1 MSLFATAAF
10 AAEFGQLVSG
20 FLVEKGWRWIH
31 WHQLIVNG
39 GLMIAIAVVFEET
52 RAPVLLSRRAKTL
65 NDAPPSTSTPM
76 GGVSGTRTHWKVKE
90 DEERATIKQMLLTSV
105 TRPFCEHEHIVLNR
119 SALTSVLALLV
130 REPVVF
136 WFSMWGSFSWAVIF
150 LYMTCLQQGRI
161 MLTRLLQI
169 FRICP
174 VNLQHVL

>member
-10 AAEFGQLVSG
+10 SAEFGQLVSG

-39 GLMIAIAVVFEET
+39 ALMIAIALVFEET
-52 RAPVLLSRRAKTL
+52 RAPVLLSRRAKML
-65 NDAPPSTSTPM
+65 NDAPPSTSTPT

-119 SALTSVLALLV
+119 SALTSVLDLLV

-150 LYMTCLQQGRI
+150 LYMTRLQQGRI
-161 MLTRLLQI
+161 MLTRLL
-169 FRICP
+169 
-174 VNLQHVL
+174 